1 MPSFDVVSELDGH
14 EVTNA
19 IDQANRELTQRFD
32 FKNVKATYTRD
43 AKDEF
48 TVLVKAE
55 VVFQL
60 KQMLD
65 ILTLRLSK
73 RGIDPRCV
81 DAQDPET
88 NLAEARQK
96 VVLKHG
102 IEQETAK
109 SLIKQIKDSTLKLGR
124 RYGVALFIE
133 SLLLTL
139 AVPFLNR
146 HNNMG
151 LYAAACACGL
161 QNAMASTYSG
171 TVVRTTHLSG
181 MFTDLGISLGHF
193 LRGIPVDKQ
202 RTKLSFLVIS
212 GFFSGG
218 IGGCVAHHFIGV
230 SALFIP
236 AAFTAASSI
245 AFGIYRMYFMR

>member
-1 MPSFDVVSELDGH
+1 MPSFDVVSDLDAH
-14 EVTNA
+14 EITNA
-19 IDQANRELTQRFD
+19 IDQANRELTQRID

-109 SLIKQIKDSTLKLGR
+109 SLIKQIKDSKLKVQAQIQGEKLRVTGKSR
-124 RYGVALFIE
+124 DDLQEAIALLRQAE
-133 SLLLTL
+133 VD
-139 AVPFLNR
+139 VP
-146 HNNMG
+146 
-151 LYAAACACGL
+151 L
-161 QNAMASTYSG
+161 QFENF
-171 TVVRTTHLSG
+171 R
-181 MFTDLGISLGHF
+181 D
-193 LRGIPVDKQ
+193 
-202 RTKLSFLVIS
+202 
-212 GFFSGG
+212 
-218 IGGCVAHHFIGV
+218 
-230 SALFIP
+230 
-236 AAFTAASSI
+236 
-245 AFGIYRMYFMR
+245 

>member
-1 MPSFDVVSELDGH
+1 MPSFDVVSDLDTH
-14 EVTNA
+14 EITNA

-32 FKNVKATYTRD
+32 FKNVKAEYKRD

-109 SLIKQIKDSTLKLGR
+109 KLIKQIKDSKLKVQAQIQGEKLRVTGKSR
-124 RYGVALFIE
+124 DDLQEAIALLRQAE
-133 SLLLTL
+133 VD
-139 AVPFLNR
+139 VP
-146 HNNMG
+146 
-151 LYAAACACGL
+151 L
-161 QNAMASTYSG
+161 QFENF
-171 TVVRTTHLSG
+171 R
-181 MFTDLGISLGHF
+181 D
-193 LRGIPVDKQ
+193 
-202 RTKLSFLVIS
+202 
-212 GFFSGG
+212 
-218 IGGCVAHHFIGV
+218 
-230 SALFIP
+230 
-236 AAFTAASSI
+236 
-245 AFGIYRMYFMR
+245 